1 MVDFSTILNGRGV
14 SSAPFVFGSATTISK
29 QITASGND
37 IEESKANGSIGR
49 TSTDLEL
56 LFEGVVFQ
64 VVGLRFL
71 AVGIPQGRT
80 IQSAYIQFV
89 ADVASP
95 NNTPTIVI
103 AAEANDSAASVPL
116 TAFSLSSRPRTTAT
130 VAWSPPQWVNAGD
143 AGTAQRTPDLSA
155 PLQEVV
161 NRPGFTAS
169 SNVQF
174 IFYDDTNNSATRSAV
189 SFDSNAA
196 NAPTLVVTYL

>member
-1 MVDFSTILNGRGV
+1 MGLLINPGRFD
-14 SSAPFVFGSATTISK
+14 AATTISK
-29 QITASGND
+29 QIDSGAND
-37 IEESKANGSIGR
+37 AEENK
-49 TSTDLEL
+49 STGAVSTNSSDLEL
-56 LFEGVVFQ
+56 CRDLSVFQ
-64 VVGLRFL
+64 IVGLRFT
-71 AVGIPQGRT
+71 AVGIPQGAT
-80 IQSAYIQFV
+80 IQNAYIQFV